1 MEALGILFIGLL
13 LVIAVVIAGWILKT
27 TFIGAAEM
35 FATAGPIVLI
45 GWIFFFPLMLAIS
58 FFWALSNSLDEKI
71 DASEHRSAVERNKR
85 NKELAD
91 KNIIDHW
98 LDKVIAYE
106 AKTPDNSRTKYDFD
120 RFISHSYNSAGLL
133 GEPPAWLS
141 QRHVT
146 LKKSFLDGLDYLEAT
161 QEELQSAVLRA
172 RTEKDFKDENPRL
185 IAFFGDDYPENPQ
198 WIINEST
205 DEKKRQQEIEEQKRK
220 RDLRSKMNL
229 NN

>member
-1 MEALGILFIGLL
+1 MEALVILFIGLL
-13 LVIAVVIAGWILKT
+13 SILALAIAGWILKT

-35 FATAGPIVLI
+35 FATAGPIVLR
-45 GWIFFFPLMLAIS
+45 GGIFFFPLMLAIS
-58 FFWALSNSLDEKI
+58 FFWALSNSIDENLE
-71 DASEHRSAVERNKR
+71 ASEHRSTVERNKR

-120 RFISHSYNSAGLL
+120 RFISNSYDYRGLSV
-133 GEPPAWLS
+133 EPAWLS
-141 QRHVT
+141 RSHVG
-146 LKKSFLDGLDYLEAT
+146 LRKSFLDGLDYPEAT
-161 QEELQSAVLRA
+161 REELQSAVLRA

-220 RDLRSKMNL
+220 RDLPSKMNL